1 MGSWI
6 CEECNWANPDTVTE
20 CRSCGTPHQVDRST
34 PPEWAAR
41 PAWGTPSG
49 TGDAATRPS
58 GMSGVLGGLALGT
71 GAAIIAAIAWYLV
84 VALSQT
90 QIAFVAVLIGWLV
103 GNAVVW
109 GARGRVSVPLLV
121 ASPLLTLLALAVS
134 EYLIIYHLVT
144 QELGLVADLLQ
155 PLDVMIEIVI
165 ESVTA
170 DPVTLLFWAIA
181 LAYAA
186 WIPFR
191 AMREQVPPGATYSGA
206 RDEA

>member
-20 CRSCGTPHQVDRST
+20 CRSCGTPHHVDQSAT
-34 PPEWAAR
+34 PEWAAR
-41 PAWGTPSG
+41 PAWGTPAG
-49 TGDAATRPS
+49 TDAATRPR
-58 GMSGVLGGLALGT
+58 GMSGLLGGLVLGT

-84 VALSQT
+84 VALSQS
-90 QIAFVAVLIGWLV
+90 QIAFVAVLIGWFV
-103 GNAVVW
+103 GSAVVW

-155 PLDVMIEIVI
+155 PIDVMIEIVI

-170 DPVTLLFWAIA
+170 DPITLVFWAIA
-181 LAYAA
+181 LAAAA

-191 AMREQVPPGATYSGA
+191 AMREQGSPEETNTG
-206 RDEA
+206 EA